1 LPQVLFVCT
10 GNICRSPMA
19 AALLFRHIQ
28 KSESDWQTWHVES
41 AGTWT
46 TPGQPATSE
55 AQQVMKERGLDISE
69 HRSRL
74 VTTELME
81 PFNLILTMEP
91 GQKEALKVE
100 FPKYARRIYML
111 SEMAGEQD
119 PIRDPTGGTL
129 ADYITI
135 VEMIDGKLGK
145 GLPRIRHLAKNLDR
159 LHRLLKTSQA

>member
-1 LPQVLFVCT
+1 VPRVLFVCT

-19 AALLFRHIQ
+19 AALLFRHLQ
-28 KSESDWQTWHVES
+28 KSESDWQTWHVDS
-41 AGTWT
+41 AGTWA
-46 TPGQPATSE
+46 TPGQNATSE
-55 AQQVMKERGLDISE
+55 AQQVMKDMGLDISE

-74 VTTELME
+74 VTAELME
-81 PFNLILTMEP
+81 PFNLILTMES

-111 SEMAGEQD
+111 SEMVGEQD

-129 ADYITI
+129 NDYVSVADL
-135 VEMIDGKLGK
+135 IDRKLQN

-159 LHRLLKTSQA
+159 FHHLLKTSQ